1 MCVSM
6 AIDDQLS
13 AEARER
19 PRAALFAGLA
29 ALFTLIAAV
38 VGILSLSNEPDSLPG
53 SLIYRNEHVVGLSVS
68 AAASLLGSL
77 AIAYVLDFLFRATR
91 ARNPNVPSWLR
102 LLPWIGGVGL
112 AVIGI
117 VIQVVLG
124 VKLAHFAT
132 HGTQTYDE
140 AKHVLTSSDYNVV
153 RYLGIVPQLA
163 LALALVMISLNAMRV
178 GLLTR
183 FLGYLGI
190 IAAVLFVIPLVPIP
204 IVQIY
209 WLGAVAWM
217 FAGRSR
223 TGDPAAW
230 QSGEA
235 VPWPSSQE
243 MREAR
248 VRAAEQRRGGG
259 RSSSAAEEPAKPE
272 LLHAPVG
279 PTASTESDDNGDA
292 AEAFGGSG
300 AARRKRKKRR

>member
-1 MCVSM
+1 M
-6 AIDDQLS
+6 ANDDQLS

-19 PRAALFAGLA
+19 PRAAIFAGLA
-29 ALFTLIAAV
+29 AGLTLIAAV
-38 VGILSLSNEPDSLPG
+38 VGIVALAGEPNNLPG
-53 SLIYRNEHVVGLSVS
+53 SLIFRNTREVGLSIS
-68 AAASLLGSL
+68 ALASLLGSL
-77 AIAYVLDFLFRATR
+77 AIAFVLDFLFRVTR
-91 ARNPNVPSWLR
+91 SRNSAVPSWLR

-112 AVIGI
+112 AVIGV

-124 VKLAHFAT
+124 IKLAHFAT

-140 AKHVLTSSDYNVV
+140 ARHILTASDYNVV

-163 LALALVMISLNAMRV
+163 LALAIVMISLNAMRV
-178 GLLTR
+178 GLVTR

-190 IAAVLFVIPLVPIP
+190 ISAVLFVIPLVPIP

-209 WLGAVAWM
+209 WLGALGWL
-217 FAGRSR
+217 FLGRTR
-223 TGDPAAW
+223 AGDPAAW

-248 VRAAEQRRGGG
+248 VRAAEERRGGAG
-259 RSSSAAEEPAKPE
+259 RGATAPAGEPAARPE
-272 LLHAPVG
+272 LLHAPVA
-279 PTASTESDDNGDA
+279 TADDEGVSSA
-292 AEAFGGSG
+292 G